1 MACSTSC
8 NVADEGSTGAGAA
21 ATQPPALHV
30 LRALPLLVFEH
41 QPILVDKNEN
51 TMTTAHDEEDEY
63 DCEML
68 MYSISEGRSVHSE
81 ERLPEIISTKDRMCY
96 TTPQGWIFIM
106 HGAAPWETWLWSPL
120 TGETIPLP
128 PIQDDHY
135 IPVNGSCLLTHGSP
149 SHPDCAVVL
158 LNIGEPDMW
167 FCRISGGSDRRWG
180 QHTYDIGEY
189 IPHYPD
195 DAPPRKFPIPIIAAL
210 GGKLHF
216 VFSDSEAN
224 HDKIGVVH
232 LDFSRPS
239 PVAEL
244 ETLEDVDARTVFPQG
259 MCSGEPWLVESQGE
273 LFHVLVCFWEFDPD
287 NIGAVLVHKM
297 DFEDR
302 RWLRVHDIGDRVF
315 LLPDGGNAASCTA
328 SACNLR
334 GNRVYFMKNFKEDDA
349 NICVYD
355 IEEQLMEIVP
365 RAGPE
370 PVHPVR
376 PHWAPNL

>member
-1 MACSTSC
+1 
-8 NVADEGSTGAGAA
+8 
-21 ATQPPALHV
+21 
-30 LRALPLLVFEH
+30 
-41 QPILVDKNEN
+41 
-51 TMTTAHDEEDEY
+51 
-63 DCEML
+63 
-68 MYSISEGRSVHSE
+68 
-81 ERLPEIISTKDRMCY
+81 
-96 TTPQGWIFIM
+96 
-106 HGAAPWETWLWSPL
+106 
-120 TGETIPLP
+120 
-128 PIQDDHY
+128 
-135 IPVNGSCLLTHGSP
+135 
-149 SHPDCAVVL
+149 
-158 LNIGEPDMW
+158 
-167 FCRISGGSDRRWG
+167 
-180 QHTYDIGEY
+180 
-189 IPHYPD
+189 
-195 DAPPRKFPIPIIAAL
+195 
-210 GGKLHF
+210 
-216 VFSDSEAN
+216 
-224 HDKIGVVH
+224 

-355 IEEQLMEIVP
+355 IEEQLMEIVH